1 MCESESSMGGMD
13 EKKGQRRRGTALEE
27 AILDAAWTELS
38 DQGYANLT
46 FESVAKRAGTSRTVL
61 HRRWVGRAE
70 LVAAAIARYVRLN
83 PLETPDL
90 GNVRDEL
97 LFLLRGYS
105 RWSPPRLV
113 RLVFEMSEDME
124 KAHSNFSAI
133 KSQIGL
139 HHRPPTEDILDRA
152 VARGEIDPLRL
163 TPRLASLPTDLARHE
178 IMITLEPLSEAAILE
193 IVDQIFLPLVAPLD
207 AMAGAT
213 SC

>member
-1 MCESESSMGGMD
+1 MD
-13 EKKGQRRRGTALEE
+13 EKKGQRRRGAALED
-27 AILDAAWTELS
+27 AILAATWTELS
-38 DQGYANLT
+38 EQGYANLT

-97 LFLLRGYS
+97 LFLLRRYS
-105 RWSPPRLV
+105 HWSPPRLV
-113 RLVFEMSEDME
+113 RLVFEMSEDLE

-139 HHRPPTEDILDRA
+139 HRPPTEDILDRA
-152 VARGEIDPLRL
+152 VARGEIDPRRL
-163 TPRLASLPTDLARHE
+163 TPRLAALPTDLARHE

-193 IVDQIFLPLVAPLD
+193 IVDQIFLPLVAPD
-207 AMAGAT
+207 ARAAAT
-213 SC
+213 GR